1 MRSRKQILQQ
11 LKIFSEEINNKRKN
25 KNICLPVD
33 NKFQQVKI
41 KDLNDK
47 FNVTA
52 FTASIRGGK
61 AFAAKQKIRELK
73 SRIAKIKAISD
84 KSRAKILRTTI
95 KLKI

>member
-1 MRSRKQILQQ
+1 MH
-11 LKIFSEEINNKRKN
+11 
-25 KNICLPVD
+25 LPVD

-47 FNVTA
+47 FNLTMI
-52 FTASIRGGK
+52 TASIRGGK

-73 SRIAKIKAISD
+73 SRIAKVKAISD

>member
-11 LKIFSEEINNKRKN
+11 LKIFPEEINNKRKN
-25 KNICLPVD
+25 KNMCLPVD

-41 KDLNDK
+41 KDLNDT
-47 FNVTA
+47 FNVTV

>member
-1 MRSRKQILQQ
+1 M
-11 LKIFSEEINNKRKN
+11 
-25 KNICLPVD
+25 CLPVD
-33 NKFQQVKI
+33 NKSQQVKI

-47 FNVTA
+47 FNVTV

-84 KSRAKILRTTI
+84 KSRAKIPRTTI